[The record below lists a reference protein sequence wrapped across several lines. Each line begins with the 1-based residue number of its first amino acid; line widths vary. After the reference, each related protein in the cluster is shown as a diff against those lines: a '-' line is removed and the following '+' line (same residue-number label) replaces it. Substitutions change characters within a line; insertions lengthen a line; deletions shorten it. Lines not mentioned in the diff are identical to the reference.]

1 MSNSFGGK
9 GNLGD
14 TPVLKTV
21 TVNGEE
27 RRVAE
32 MRVFFDD
39 YKKLSDGVYEQR
51 EDSLGFVS
59 VSIWDER
66 AETAARLLRK
76 GARVK
81 VEGSVKRKTWVD
93 KTTGESRTEIRVDAE
108 EIFPV
113 MSRIES
119 IRFKAKQAE
128 AQPAESVAAAD

>member
-1 MSNSFGGK
+1 MSNSFGAK

-14 TPVLKTV
+14 APVLKTV
-21 TVNGEE
+21 TVNGVE
-27 RRVAE
+27 RKVAE

-39 YKKLSDGVYEQR
+39 YKKHSDGVYSQR
-51 EDSLGFVS
+51 QDSLGFMS

-81 VEGSVKRKTWVD
+81 VEGSVKRDAWVD
-93 KTTGESRTEIRVDAE
+93 KTTGESRTEIRVDAD

-113 MSRIES
+113 MSRIAE
-119 IRFKAKQAE
+119 IKFKPKQE
-128 AQPAESVAAAD
+128 QPASEPMSTP